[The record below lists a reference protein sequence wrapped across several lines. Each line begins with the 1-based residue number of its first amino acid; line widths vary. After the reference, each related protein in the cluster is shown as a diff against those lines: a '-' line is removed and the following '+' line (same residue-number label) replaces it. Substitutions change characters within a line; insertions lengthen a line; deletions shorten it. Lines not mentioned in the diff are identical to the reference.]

1 MAEPHAAW
9 EQVAA
14 SIARQLGLHYPPN
27 RLADLRRGLSA
38 AAVELEMAGA
48 SECAQ
53 ALLADALDARQLA
66 LVASHL
72 TVGETYFFRGRETFE
87 VLSRQELPALI
98 HKRRPQRRLRLWSAG
113 CCTGEEPYSLAM
125 VLADILPELAD
136 WDVRI
141 LGTDLNPRFIERA
154 RAGEYG
160 EWSFRGVPRA
170 QRERHF
176 ERTANG
182 RYQLSAQIRG
192 MVAFETRNLVAE
204 APLGDDAQ
212 DLILCRNV
220 LMYFSAAQSVRAV
233 AALRAALASDGW
245 LVVAPCEASRA
256 LFGDFTT
263 VSTGGAILY
272 SRLAPDALHAAWP
285 GLGNQAG
292 AITAA
297 PVARAPSPAARVTG
311 SPTLPSSSRFVGA
324 GANRSALPASAS
336 GASQLELSDPATA
349 PAPARAPNAI
359 AAPTV
364 QCLAERARWLA
375 DRGRLDAALAA
386 CNEWIGAD
394 KLDAAA
400 HHLCALV
407 LLERGEAG
415 EARAA
420 LQRAIYLQPERIMA
434 HVTMGSL
441 ERGAGHEAGAR
452 RHYQTALELL
462 AQHPPG
468 VPIEQADGLA
478 PDELAAAVHAV
489 LEHRRSA

>member
-1 MAEPHAAW
+1 MTEPHAVW

-14 SIARQLGLHYPPN
+14 SITRQLGLHYPSD
-27 RLADLRRGLSA
+27 RLIDLRRGLSA

-66 LVASHL
+66 LLASHL
-72 TVGETYFFRGRETFE
+72 TIGETYFFRGRETFE
-87 VLSRQELPALI
+87 VLSRQILPALI
-98 HKRRPQRRLRLWSAG
+98 RKRGAQRRLRLWSAG

-125 VLADILPELAD
+125 VLAGRFPELAD

-176 ERTANG
+176 ERTAGG
-182 RYQLSAQIRG
+182 RYQLSAQIRR
-192 MVAFETRNLVAE
+192 MVVFETRNLVAD
-204 APLGDDAQ
+204 APPGEGTQ

-220 LMYFSAAQSVRAV
+220 LMYFSAAQSTRAV
-233 AALRAALASDGW
+233 AELRTALATDGW

-272 SRLAPDALHAAWP
+272 NRLPPAALRAAWP
-285 GLGNQAG
+285 GVGHQAG

-297 PVARAPSPAARVTG
+297 PAVRASPPAALATG
-311 SPTLPSSSRFVGA
+311 APLPPSLSTLGAAGVGVA
-324 GANRSALPASAS
+324 ALPTSVAGSL
-336 GASQLELSDPATA
+336 QVEPSDPATA
-349 PAPARAPNAI
+349 PVPVPAAT

-364 QCLAERARWLA
+364 QSIAERARALA
-375 DRGRLDAALAA
+375 DQGLLDAALAA
-386 CNEWIGAD
+386 CDEWIGAD

-400 HHLCALV
+400 HHLRALV
-407 LLERGEAG
+407 LLERGEAS

-420 LQRAIYLQPERIMA
+420 LQRTVYLQPERIMA

-441 ERGAGHEAGAR
+441 ERGAGRENGAR

-462 AQHPPG
+462 TQHPDSA
-468 VPIEQADGLA
+468 PIEQADGLA
-478 PDELAAAVHAV
+478 RDELAAAVHAV
-489 LEHRRSA
+489 LERRHSA